1 MEKKN
6 LFLLTLAGGKEVQA
20 LLNRTEKS
28 AIIHKDSYASIW
40 IKTVSDDFIQ
50 SYDVLRIENAIPF
63 TNEEITK
70 ISQVL
75 HMEFDDVL
83 EKIKDEEFAQFGNLE
98 NFFIEKFDDCGTD
111 EIIETMTDLFLPVCY
126 NKELSLEKRIQDMFD
141 NVVMFS
147 TFNIVE
153 IL

>member
-6 LFLLTLAGGKEVQA
+6 LFLLTLTGGKEVQA
-20 LLNRTEKS
+20 LLNKTEKS

-75 HMEFDDVL
+75 HMDFNDVL
-83 EKIKDEEFAQFGNLE
+83 EKIKDEEFVQFGSVEDFLV
-98 NFFIEKFDDCGTD
+98 EKFYDFSYDDV
-111 EIIETMTDLFLPVCY
+111 IETITDLFLPVCY
-126 NKELSLEKRIQDMFD
+126 NKNLSLEKRIQDIFD

>member
-6 LFLLTLAGGKEVQA
+6 LFLLTLVGGREVQA
-20 LLNRTEKS
+20 FLNRTEKS

-50 SYDVLRIENAIPF
+50 SYDVLRIEDAIPF

-75 HMEFDDVL
+75 HMEFDEVL
-83 EKIKDEEFAQFGNLE
+83 EKIKNEEFAQFGNLE
-98 NFFIEKFDDCGTD
+98 DFFIEKFDDCGTD
-111 EIIETMTDLFLPVCY
+111 EIIERMTDLFLPVCY
-126 NKELSLEKRIQDMFD
+126 NKDLTLEERIQDIFD
-141 NVVMFS
+141 NVVMFDS
-147 TFNIVE
+147 SNIIE

>member
-6 LFLLTLAGGKEVQA
+6 LFLLTLTGGKEVKA
-20 LLNRTEKS
+20 YLNDTDER
-28 AIIHKDSYASIW
+28 IIKHNDDYNNIW
-40 IKTVSDDFIQ
+40 IKTVQDEFIK
-50 SYDVLRIENAIPF
+50 SKDIISIENAIPF

-75 HMEFDDVL
+75 HMDFNDIL
-83 EKIKDEEFAQFGNLE
+83 EKIKNEEFAQFGNLE
-98 NFFIEKFDDCGTD
+98 DFFIEKFDDCETD

>member
-6 LFLLTLAGGKEVQA
+6 LFLLTLTGGKEVKA
-20 LLNRTEKS
+20 YLNDTDER
-28 AIIHKDSYASIW
+28 IIKHNDDYNNIW
-40 IKTVSDDFIQ
+40 IKTVQDEFIK
-50 SYDVLRIENAIPF
+50 SKDIISIEKALTF
-63 TNEEITK
+63 TNEEIIK

-75 HMEFDDVL
+75 HMDFNDVL
-83 EKIKDEEFAQFGNLE
+83 EKIKNEEFAQFGNLE
-98 NFFIEKFDDCGTD
+98 DFFIEKLDDCETD

>member
-1 MEKKN
+1 MEKKKM
-6 LFLLTLAGGKEVQA
+6 FLLTLKGGKEVQA
-20 LLNRTEKS
+20 FLNRTEKS

-50 SYDVLRIENAIPF
+50 SYDVLRIEDAIQF
-63 TNEEITK
+63 TSEEIIK

-75 HMEFDDVL
+75 HIEFNEVL
-83 EKIKDEEFAQFGNLE
+83 EKIKNEEFAQFGNLE
-98 NFFIEKFDDCGTD
+98 DFFIEKFDDCGTD

-126 NKELSLEKRIQDMFD
+126 NKNLILEERIQDIFD
-141 NVVMFS
+141 NVVMLNVS
-147 TFNIVE
+147 NIVE

>member
-1 MEKKN
+1 MEKKK
-6 LFLLTLAGGKEVQA
+6 LFLLTLAGGKEVYA
-20 LLNRTEKS
+20 LLNKTEKS

-40 IKTVSDDFIQ
+40 IKTISDDFIQ
-50 SYDVLRIENAIPF
+50 SYDVLRIENILPF

-70 ISQVL
+70 ISKTIN
-75 HMEFDDVL
+75 MEFDEVV
-83 EKIKDEEFAQFGNLE
+83 EKIKNEEFAQFGNLE
-98 NFFIEKFDDCGTD
+98 DFFIEKFDDCGTD
-111 EIIETMTDLFLPVCY
+111 EIIKIMTDLFLPVCY
-126 NKELSLEKRIQDMFD
+126 NKDLTLEEKIQDMFD

>member
-6 LFLLTLAGGKEVQA
+6 LFLLTLTGGKEVQA

-98 NFFIEKFDDCGTD
+98 DFFIEKFDDCGTD

>member
-6 LFLLTLAGGKEVQA
+6 LFLLTLTGGKEVQA

-98 NFFIEKFDDCGTD
+98 DFFIEKFDDCGTD

-141 NVVMFS
+141 NVVMFN

>member
-1 MEKKN
+1 MEKKK
-6 LFLLTLAGGKEVQA
+6 LFLLTLTGGKEVYA

-40 IKTVSDDFIQ
+40 IKTISDDFIQ
-50 SYDVLRIENAIPF
+50 SYDVLRIKNILPF

-75 HMEFDDVL
+75 HMEFDEVL
-83 EKIKDEEFAQFGNLE
+83 EKIKNEEFIQFGSVEEFL
-98 NFFIEKFDDCGTD
+98 IERFNNSSCDD
-111 EIIETMTDLFLPVCY
+111 IIETMTDLFLPVCY
-126 NKELSLEKRIQDMFD
+126 NKDLTLEERIQDIFD

-147 TFNIVE
+147 TSNIIE

>member
-6 LFLLTLAGGKEVQA
+6 LFLLTLTGGKEVYA

-40 IKTVSDDFIQ
+40 IKTISDDFIQ
-50 SYDVLRIENAIPF
+50 SYDVLRIENILSF
-63 TNEEITK
+63 TNEEIKK

-75 HMEFDDVL
+75 NMDFDDVL
-83 EKIKDEEFAQFGNLE
+83 EKIKNEEFAQFGSVKEFLM
-98 NFFIEKFDDCGTD
+98 EKLGDFSYDD
-111 EIIETMTDLFLPVCY
+111 IIETITDLFLPVGY
-126 NKELSLEKRIQDMFD
+126 NENLTLEERIQDIFD

-147 TFNIVE
+147 TSNIVE

>member
-6 LFLLTLAGGKEVQA
+6 LFLLTLTGGKEVQA

-28 AIIHKDSYASIW
+28 SIMHKDSYANIW
-40 IKTVSDDFIQ
+40 IKTTSDDFIQ

-75 HMEFDDVL
+75 HMEFDEVV

-98 NFFIEKFDDCGTD
+98 DFFIEKLDDYGTD

>member
-6 LFLLTLAGGKEVQA
+6 LFLLTLAGGKEVKA
-20 LLNRTEKS
+20 YLNDTDER
-28 AIIHKDSYASIW
+28 IIKHNDDYNNIW
-40 IKTVSDDFIQ
+40 IKTVQDEFIK
-50 SYDVLRIENAIPF
+50 SKDIISIENAIPF

-70 ISQVL
+70 MSQVL

-98 NFFIEKFDDCGTD
+98 DFFVEKFDDYGTD

-141 NVVMFS
+141 NVVMFN

>member
-20 LLNRTEKS
+20 LLNRTEES

-70 ISQVL
+70 ISQAL

-83 EKIKDEEFAQFGNLE
+83 EKIKNEEFAQFGSVEDFLA
-98 NFFIEKFDDCGTD
+98 EKFDDFSYD

-141 NVVMFS
+141 NVVMFN

>member
-1 MEKKN
+1 MEKKK
-6 LFLLTLAGGKEVQA
+6 LFLLTLAGGKEVYA

-40 IKTVSDDFIQ
+40 IKTISDDFIQ
-50 SYDVLRIENAIPF
+50 SYDVLRIENILPF

-70 ISQVL
+70 ISKTIN
-75 HMEFDDVL
+75 MEFDSVV
-83 EKIKDEEFAQFGNLE
+83 EKIKNEEFAQFGNLE
-98 NFFIEKFDDCGTD
+98 DFFIEKFDDCETD
-111 EIIETMTDLFLPVCY
+111 EIIKIMTDLFLPVCY
-126 NKELSLEKRIQDMFD
+126 NKDLTLEEKIQDMFD

>member
-1 MEKKN
+1 MEKKK
-6 LFLLTLAGGKEVQA
+6 LFLLTLTGGKEVYA

-40 IKTVSDDFIQ
+40 IKTISDDFIQ
-50 SYDVLRIENAIPF
+50 SYDVLRIKNILPF

-75 HMEFDDVL
+75 HMEFDEVI
-83 EKIKDEEFAQFGNLE
+83 EKIENEEFAQFGSVEEFLM
-98 NFFIEKFDDCGTD
+98 EKLSDFSYD
-111 EIIETMTDLFLPVCY
+111 EIIETMTDLFLPVGY
-126 NKELSLEKRIQDMFD
+126 NKNLTLEKRIEDMFD

-147 TFNIVE
+147 TSNIIE